1 NSGAFGGGSPASRH
15 FPARMEMEHFER
27 GLHYYAIDAPAL
39 DRQAEPTLTATLAPG
54 VAEAGVGAPAPIA
67 LCAAHYL
74 DPRVA
79 RRAASAAGFP
89 DDRIVVPGESLGH
102 VAAGGIPM

>member
-15 FPARMEMEHFER
+15 FPARMDMEHYER

-39 DRQAEPTLTATLAPG
+39 DRQAEPTLTATVDEVLAK
-54 VAEAGVGAPAPIA
+54 AGVGLDAIA
-67 LCAAHYL
+67 LCVAHYL

-79 RRAASAAGFP
+79 RRAAHAAGFP

-102 VAAGGIPM
+102 VAA